1 MQNKHALGSQQTF
14 QDHLRPIFN
23 FLPQFVCMLACNM
36 LRLWTHLS
44 FKLLIELSM
53 VRCFALEIISL
64 IGLDKKTLKYSIYKD
79 ECQRRKVCLIHLCQ
93 VESFNPE
100 TWSCARSTIVNTGQ
114 YSKPDSRL
122 TFWDAFQTYLPTLG
136 LNVNQIEFRAKAGQR
151 G

>member
-1 MQNKHALGSQQTF
+1 MFCKNKHALGSQQTF

-23 FLPQFVCMLACNM
+23 FLPQFVCMLVCNM

-64 IGLDKKTLKYSIYKD
+64 IGLDKKTLKNSIYKD

-100 TWSCARSTIVNTGQ
+100 T
-114 YSKPDSRL
+114 
-122 TFWDAFQTYLPTLG
+122 
-136 LNVNQIEFRAKAGQR
+136 
-151 G
+151 